1 MRIPLSSLAL
11 LPLLACSQYNGPES
25 VEYDPAGDRYF
36 VSNTSD
42 GTIKQRDQIGTVTPF
57 ASVSPSP
64 YGLEILGDTLYA
76 CSGGSVKGYL
86 LSTGALVSNLN
97 LGGAFLNG
105 ITTDGTYLYVTDFS
119 DEKIFRV
126 DPATNTFITWVAN
139 TNGTPNGIAYDATHD
154 LLAVAFWG
162 NNAAVKT
169 YARNTAVL
177 GWSTNTGVGS
187 IDGIAVDCL
196 GGYLIA
202 SWSPDR
208 ITRFEPLVLTPT
220 FVDLQVPGLNNPADI
235 DFDAVHDLV
244 CIPNS
249 GANTVTLHSV
259 SCITAVPEMNGSAAV
274 VVSPNPTD
282 GPLWLKGTSSTDLPY
297 TLADAAGRT
306 VRSGTLRT
314 AAPLDLGSLVPGVY
328 QITITMDGGTAITRQ
343 VVRR

>member
-25 VEYDPAGDRYF
+25 VEYDPTGDRYF
-36 VSNTSD
+36 VSNTGD
-42 GTIKQRDQIGTVTPF
+42 GTIKQRDQLGAVTAF

-86 LSTGALVSNLN
+86 LSTGALVANVN
-97 LGGAFLNG
+97 VGGAFLNG

-119 DEKIFRV
+119 DEKILRV
-126 DPATNTFITWVAN
+126 DPAAGTFTTWVAN
-139 TNGTPNGIAYDATHD
+139 TNGTPNGIAYDATND

-162 NNAAVKT
+162 GNAAVKT
-169 YARNTAVL
+169 YDRTTAAL
-177 GWSTNTGVGS
+177 GWSTVTGVGS

-196 GGYLIA
+196 GNYLIA

-208 ITRFEPLVLTPT
+208 ITRFEPLVVSPL

-235 DFDAVHDLV
+235 DFDAVHDVV

-249 GANTVTLHSV
+249 AANTVTLHSI
-259 SCITAVPEMNGSAAV
+259 SCINAVPETNGTAPIEL
-274 VVSPNPTD
+274 SPNPTD
-282 GPLWLKGTSSTDLPY
+282 GLLWWKGSSRGNVPY
-297 TLADAAGRT
+297 TLTDAAGRA
-306 VRSGTLRT
+306 VRSGTWNT
-314 AAPLDLGSLVPGVY
+314 GVALDLGSLVPGVY
-328 QITITMDGGTAITRQ
+328 TMSIALEDGSKTARQ